1 MTFRPTWHNAQG
13 QGHFSQRQG
22 HWWQCQDHSEK
33 WQSQT
38 GVSPVDVVSDPVDC
52 DAVDCITHYKVT
64 AMSRSFYTT
73 SRSCQGHT
81 ETSQTGVSPVDVVS
95 DPVDCNPVDCIAHYK
110 VTAMSRSFFTMS
122 RSLVTMSRSQ
132 WDVTVTD
139 QCQSSRC
146 CERSSRLRCRRMLT
160 SCLTVQLSPTL
171 HHRPRSHV
179 CKSTPTLKAL
189 LITRISLLW

>member
-38 GVSPVDVVSDPVDC
+38 GVSPVDVVSDPVHC
-52 DAVDCITHYKVT
+52 DA
-64 AMSRSFYTT
+64 
-73 SRSCQGHT
+73 
-81 ETSQTGVSPVDVVS
+81 
-95 DPVDCNPVDCIAHYK
+95 VDCIAHYK